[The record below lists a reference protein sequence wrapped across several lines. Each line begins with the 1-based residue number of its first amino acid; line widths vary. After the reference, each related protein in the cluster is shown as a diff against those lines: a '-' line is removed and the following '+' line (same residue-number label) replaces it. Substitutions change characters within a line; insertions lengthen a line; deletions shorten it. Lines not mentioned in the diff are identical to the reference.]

1 MGRFGISEIF
11 ILIIILAGIAYFV
24 SKNSSSNM
32 SSSTKSSSVA
42 YLLWFLS
49 FFGVLGFHR
58 FYLGKIG
65 TGLLWLF
72 TGGIFG
78 FGAFIDLF
86 TLGNQIAQYNTNEE
100 LKTLRSATLSN
111 AQQIN
116 KSKSITENF
125 SNLPYIATENKTS
138 NVEPHQEKI
147 ENLQNLKSLLD
158 DGILTQEEF
167 EKQKTKILG

>member
-86 TLGNQIAQYNTNEE
+86 TLGNQVAQYNTNEE

-116 KSKSITENF
+116 KSKSITENV
-125 SNLPYIATENKTS
+125 SNSPYIETENKTL
-138 NVEPHQEKI
+138 NIEPHQEKI

-167 EKQKTKILG
+167 EKQKRKILG

>member
-1 MGRFGISEIF
+1 MGRLGISEIF
-11 ILIIILAGIAYFV
+11 ILIIIFAGITAYFV
-24 SKNSSSNM
+24 SRN
-32 SSSTKSSSVA
+32 SSSTKSSSIA

-72 TGGIFG
+72 TGGVFG

-86 TLGNQIAQYNTNEE
+86 TLGNQVTQYNTNEE
-100 LKTLRSATLSN
+100 LKEIRTATLSN
-111 AQQIN
+111 AQSIN
-116 KSKSITENF
+116 QSKSINEKVLNLSYVETGNKN
-125 SNLPYIATENKTS
+125 SNI
-138 NVEPHQEKI
+138 EPHQDKI
-147 ENLQNLKSLLD
+147 EKLKDIKKLLD

-167 EKQKTKILG
+167 EQQKTKILG